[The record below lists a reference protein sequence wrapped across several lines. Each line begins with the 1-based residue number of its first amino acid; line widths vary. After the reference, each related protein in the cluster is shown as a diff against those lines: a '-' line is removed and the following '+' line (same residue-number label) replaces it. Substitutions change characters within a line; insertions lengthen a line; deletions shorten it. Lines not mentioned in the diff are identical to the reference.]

1 MCFLLPAL
9 IPQVNMATL
18 KGSSSESRRLQR
30 FVAVTRTLIVLSVL
44 FVAGWLPMLIVCSS
58 DRDHSRFRMTWHRLA
73 HDGAEVTSCLYPF
86 FCLLRVAELRAT
98 AQKLFGWPR
107 QTKVTPTETPPGC
120 TVRLPVLSANTEA
133 VPLPRL
139 LLLVV
144 PNLHVDSR
152 RASSP
157 TDLSVP

>member
-1 MCFLLPAL
+1 MK
-9 IPQVNMATL
+9 NATL

-98 AQKLFGWPR
+98 ARKLFGWPR
-107 QTKVTPTETPPGC
+107 RTKVAPTETPTG
-120 TVRLPVLSANTEA
+120 RLQAVSDRTEA
-133 VPLPRL
+133 VPLPKL
-139 LLLVV
+139 SLLVV
-144 PNLHVDSR
+144 PNLDSM

-157 TDLSVP
+157 SNPYTDVSLP

>member
-1 MCFLLPAL
+1 
-9 IPQVNMATL
+9 MATL

-98 AQKLFGWPR
+98 ARKLFGWPR
-107 QTKVTPTETPPGC
+107 KTKVTPTATLTGRVHAMSDR
-120 TVRLPVLSANTEA
+120 TDAA
-133 VPLPRL
+133 PLPRL
-139 LLLVV
+139 SLLVV
-144 PNLHVDSR
+144 PNPDVDSR
-152 RASSP
+152 RVSSP
-157 TDLSVP
+157 CNAYTDLSLP